1 MVRRRT
7 DMKRDWSMDL
17 RRRSGCVPEG
27 TPVNPRA
34 RLARRGRLL
43 PAFAAPFLTGAAP
56 ARAQSL
62 GLETLD
68 QFAVSHSAASAAL
81 IATLAVVSC
90 ASVLVHIAHRRK
102 SAARERAFSAALV
115 SAQAD
120 LDRANAFLA
129 AEPQILVAWG
139 GAGPDPD
146 IWGDTAL
153 AGDTGAGR
161 RVFAFGAWLPPDQAA
176 DLEAFVDRLRTT
188 GESFRMSLATLA
200 GRHLEAQGRAVG
212 GRAVLRIRD
221 ISGERLEL
229 TTLRERH
236 ARAVVESEALRA
248 MLDALP
254 NPVWMRDPDGRL
266 SWVNEAYVRAVE
278 AGDRAD
284 ALARQI
290 ELLEQPA
297 REAAALARADAAV
310 WRARAPAV
318 VAGQRRTLDVTDA
331 PSAGGAVGMAVDQTD
346 LETARAD
353 LARQM
358 EAHGR
363 TLDQLSTAVA
373 IFDRAKRLVFNNA
386 AYRQLWSLD
395 AGWLDAKPT
404 DSEILDRL
412 RAEKRLP
419 EQADFR
425 LWKASLFEAYQSTET
440 SEQVWYL
447 PDRRTLRV
455 VVTPN
460 SQGGVTYL
468 FDDVTDSYQ
477 LQTQYRALLTVQG
490 ETLDTLREGVAVFG
504 ADGRLKLANVAFFQ
518 MWGLDRDAARQALEE
533 AETVRSR
540 APHVDEI
547 QRACAPQCGE
557 DDLWARLRTMVAGL
571 HEARTGFT
579 RRVRRIDKR
588 VLDCAAI
595 PLPDGSTLVT
605 FSDVTAAADFE
616 RALTERN
623 DALVAA
629 QKLREE
635 FVHHVSY
642 ELRSPLTNII
652 GYIHLLGDE
661 TIGKLNDKQRE
672 YVGHIL
678 DSSDALLAIIND
690 ILDLA
695 TIDADALE
703 LTLEDVDVVQTMRA
717 AVEGVQ
723 DRLTEHA
730 ITLNIVPLDGVGTF
744 RADAKR
750 VRQVLFN
757 LLSNAIGFSSPG
769 QMVTLAALRRGDSI
783 VFKVTDQGRGIPPDV
798 LDSVFERFR
807 SHTVGTRHR
816 GVGLGLSIVRAL
828 VELHGGAV
836 QIESA
841 PGEGTVVTCI
851 FPDRAAQ
858 SPEAIT
864 EPARHAG

>member
-1 MVRRRT
+1 MT
-7 DMKRDWSMDL
+7 S
-17 RRRSGCVPEG
+17 
-27 TPVNPRA
+27 RA
-34 RLARRGRLL
+34 RRWAGAISLPGLA
-43 PAFAAPFLTGAAP
+43 AAASFAVPAP
-56 ARAQSL
+56 ARAQ
-62 GLETLD
+62 GFGVDALD
-68 QFAVSHSAASAAL
+68 RLALSHSAASATL
-81 IATLAVVSC
+81 IAALAVVSC
-90 ASVLVHIAHRRK
+90 ASVLLHIAHRRR
-102 SAARERAFSAALV
+102 ADGRERAFAAELASAR
-115 SAQAD
+115 AD

-129 AEPQILVAWG
+129 AEPQILVAWR
-139 GAGPDPD
+139 GADTEPDV
-146 IWGDTAL
+146 WGDTAL
-153 AGDTGAGR
+153 VGDTGAGR
-161 RVFAFGAWLPPDQAA
+161 RVLAFGAWLAPEPAREM
-176 DLEAFVDRLRTT
+176 EACVERLRAT
-188 GESFRMSLATLA
+188 GESFRMSLVTTAD
-200 GRHLEAQGRAVG
+200 RHLEAQGRAVG

-221 ISGERLEL
+221 VAGERLEL
-229 TTLRERH
+229 TKLRERH
-236 ARAVVESEALRA
+236 SRAMLDSVALRA

-254 NPVWMRDPDGRL
+254 NPVWMRDADGRL
-266 SWVNEAYVRAVE
+266 SWVNDAYVRAVE
-278 AGDRAD
+278 ASDAAD
-284 ALARQI
+284 AVARQI

-297 REAAALARADAAV
+297 RDAAAQARVEGAV

-318 VAGQRRTLDVTDA
+318 VAGQRRMLNLTDA
-331 PSAGGAVGMAVDQTD
+331 PSPVGAVGMAMDQTD

-353 LARQM
+353 LTRQM

-363 TLDQLSTAVA
+363 TLDQLSTAVV

-395 AGWLDAKPT
+395 AGWLDASPT

-425 LWKASLFEAYQSTET
+425 LWKSSLLEAYQSTET
-440 SEQVWYL
+440 LEQVWYL

-455 VVTPN
+455 VITPN

-504 ADGRLKLANVAFFQ
+504 ADGRLKLANVAFSQ
-518 MWGLDRDAARQALEE
+518 MWALDHEATKRALEE
-533 AETVRSR
+533 AETVRAA

-547 QRACAPQCGE
+547 QRVCTPQCGE
-557 DDLWARLRTMVAGL
+557 DDLWSRLRTMVAGL
-571 HEARTGFT
+571 HETRLSFT
-579 RRVRRIDKR
+579 RRVRRLDQR
-588 VLDCAAI
+588 VLDCAAM

-605 FSDVTAAADFE
+605 FSDVTPAANFE

-623 DALVAA
+623 EALLAA

-652 GYIHLLGDE
+652 GYIHLLSDE
-661 TIGKLNDKQRE
+661 TSGKLNDKQRE

-703 LTLEDVDVVQTMRA
+703 LTLEDVDVAQTMRA

-723 DRLTEHA
+723 DRLTEHSIA
-730 ITLNIVPLDGVGTF
+730 LNIVALDGVGNF

-757 LLSNAIGFSSPG
+757 LLSNAIGFSAPG
-769 QMVTLAALRRGDSI
+769 QSVTLAAMRRGDSV
-783 VFKVTDQGRGIPPDV
+783 VFKVTDQGRGIPADV

-807 SHTVGTRHR
+807 SHTVGSRHR

-828 VELHGGAV
+828 VELHGGEV

-851 FPDRAAQ
+851 FPDRAAPAGAQ
-858 SPEAIT
+858 